1 MERKPRPGITCFHLC
16 GAAGSPADG
25 HTLGNLVPC
34 CKDCNSKKG
43 NRDWKAWAVSQGMR
57 RREVMGIERYSR
69 EFLRLKWTHQELMDI
84 CPALITDYDRR
95 RVAIIQALSDAD
107 IVATKILLAARR
119 KHGN

>member
-1 MERKPRPGITCFHLC
+1 
-16 GAAGSPADG
+16 
-25 HTLGNLVPC
+25 
-34 CKDCNSKKG
+34 
-43 NRDWKAWAVSQGMR
+43 
-57 RREVMGIERYSR
+57 
-69 EFLRLKWTHQELMDI
+69 MDI